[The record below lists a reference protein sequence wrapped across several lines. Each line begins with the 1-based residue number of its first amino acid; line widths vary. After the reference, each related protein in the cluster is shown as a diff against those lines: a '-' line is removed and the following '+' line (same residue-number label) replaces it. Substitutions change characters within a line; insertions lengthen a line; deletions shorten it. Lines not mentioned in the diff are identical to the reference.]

1 MEYEVRD
8 PIHATITFDEREK
21 KVIDHPFV
29 QRLRFIRQL
38 GLKSF
43 VYPGA
48 VHDRFSHALGAM
60 HLAGRVFDVLD
71 AQSDIFS
78 ALRAGTRSYVR
89 RVFRLAAL
97 LHDVG
102 HGPFSHASETLMPAL
117 GKLHI
122 PRGWYA
128 SYDGATQATHEDYG
142 VLLIAT
148 LASPRE
154 HIFTSTEAQDIASFM
169 HKKTRPSA
177 TWRKLFKTS
186 DEAAGYHLF
195 LRRLI
200 SGELDVDRM
209 DYLLRDSHFTGVPYG
224 QYDLEW
230 LLRSLSA
237 RRIGAK
243 PILVVSDGGLR
254 AFEDFLLARYHMF
267 LQVYFHR
274 TTALFEY
281 YVEQAITKH
290 EVEVIIP
297 HDPYQYADLRD
308 GGIIEKIFD
317 AAKDSKN
324 KWSRF
329 LVAREPS
336 KFLYRLERGDAG
348 REARYRTII
357 KTLKHY
363 RIPYFERSARRTLSE
378 QHTLRPGGAGIMVA
392 ERFLDC
398 FEYAQVERRSELLK
412 KYNEKIDRV
421 YVYVFREDYARAL
434 SVLKKAIN

>member
-1 MEYEVRD
+1 MRD
-8 PIHATITFDEREK
+8 PIHATISFDEREK

-60 HLAGRVFDVLD
+60 HLAGRVFDALD
-71 AQSDIFS
+71 AQSDVFHV
-78 ALRAGTRSYVR
+78 LRPATRTYLR
-89 RVFRLAAL
+89 RIFRLAAL

-117 GKLHI
+117 GKLKL
-122 PRGWYA
+122 PRSWFA
-128 SYDGATQATHEDYG
+128 SYNGATQATHEDYS

-154 HIFTSTEAQDIASFM
+154 HIFTPTEAQDIASLM
-169 HKKTRPSA
+169 HKKTQPSA
-177 TWRKLFKTS
+177 AWKKLFKTS

-224 QYDLEW
+224 EYDLEW
-230 LLRSLSA
+230 LVRSLSA
-237 RRIGAK
+237 RRVGVK

-281 YVEQAITKH
+281 YVEQAIVHH
-290 EVEVIIP
+290 EIEVTISS
-297 HDPYQYADLRD
+297 DPYAYADLRD
-308 GGIIEKIFD
+308 GGILEKIFD
-317 AAKDSKN
+317 AAKNQKN
-324 KWSRF
+324 RWSRM
-329 LVAREPS
+329 LVAREPA
-336 KFLYRLERGDAG
+336 KFLYRLERGDVR
-348 REARYRTII
+348 REARYRSII
-357 KTLKHY
+357 KTLKKNH
-363 RIPYFERSARRTLSE
+363 IPYFLRSARRTLAE
-378 QHTLRPGGAGIMVA
+378 QHTLHPGGAGIMVA
-392 ERFLDC
+392 ERFLDR
-398 FEYAQVERRSELLK
+398 FEYTHIEQRSELLK
-412 KYNEKIDRV
+412 KYNEQIDRV

-434 SVLKKAIN
+434 VVLSKAISYKL